1 MSEEESRSEDHGTT
15 AGSVDVLRR
24 VLDGQR
30 RTVPGERCD
39 MCATPIPGEHAHV
52 VNVESRNLL
61 CTCRACYLLF
71 TSEGAAQG
79 KFRAVPDRYL
89 YAPSFAFGD
98 AQWDALE
105 IPVRIAFFFLNS
117 SLGRVVAFYPSPAGA
132 TESQL
137 PLEAWQEVVQANPVL
152 ETLAP
157 DLEALLVYGRRD
169 RSGFDCFLV
178 PIDACYELTGVV
190 RQRWRGFDGGAE
202 AWQEIEAFF
211 TRLREKS
218 REVPAER
225 SP

>member
-24 VLDGQR
+24 VLDRQR

-190 RQRWRGFDGGAE
+190 RQRWRGFDGGEE

>member
-24 VLDGQR
+24 VLDRQR
-30 RTVPGERCD
+30 RTVPGERCE
-39 MCATPIPGEHAHV
+39 MCATPIPDQHAHV

-71 TSEGAAQG
+71 TSDGAAQG

-190 RQRWRGFDGGAE
+190 RQRWRGFDGGEE

>member
-24 VLDGQR
+24 VLDRQR
-30 RTVPGERCD
+30 RTVPGERCE
-39 MCATPIPGEHAHV
+39 MCATPIPDEHAHV

-190 RQRWRGFDGGAE
+190 RQRWRGFDGGEE

>member
-1 MSEEESRSEDHGTT
+1 MSEEGRGSADDGTA
-15 AGSVDVLRR
+15 AGAVDVLRR
-24 VLDGQR
+24 VLDRQR
-30 RTVPGERCD
+30 ATAPGERCD
-39 MCATPIPGEHAHV
+39 LCATPIPDEHAHV

-79 KFRAVPDRYL
+79 KFRALPDRHR
-89 YAPSFAFGD
+89 YAPWFAFGE

-105 IPVRIAFFFLNS
+105 IPVRIAFFFFNS

-132 TESQL
+132 TESEL

-152 ETLAP
+152 ETLVP
-157 DLEALLVYGRRD
+157 DVEALLVYGRRD

-211 TRLREKS
+211 ARLRAKS
-218 REVPAER
+218 REVPDER
-225 SP
+225 AP

>member
-1 MSEEESRSEDHGTT
+1 MSEEERGSEDHGTA
-15 AGSVDVLRR
+15 AGTIDVLRR
-24 VLDGQR
+24 VLDRQR
-30 RTVPGERCD
+30 TAVPGERCD
-39 MCATPIPGEHAHV
+39 MCATPIPDEHAHV
-52 VNVESRNLL
+52 VNVERRNLL

-79 KFRAVPDRYL
+79 KFRAVPDRHL
-89 YAPSFAFGD
+89 YVPSFVLGD

-105 IPVRIAFFFLNS
+105 IPVRIAFFFFNS

-137 PLEAWQEVVQANPVL
+137 PLEAWQEVAQANPL
-152 ETLAP
+152 LDTLAP
-157 DLEALLVYGRRD
+157 DVEALLVYGRRD

-190 RQRWRGFDGGAE
+190 RQRWRGFDGGKD
-202 AWQEIEAFF
+202 AWREIEAFF
-211 TRLREKS
+211 ARLQAKS
-218 REVPAER
+218 REVPDER

>member
-1 MSEEESRSEDHGTT
+1 MSEEESRPEDHGTT
-15 AGSVDVLRR
+15 AGTVDVLRR
-24 VLDGQR
+24 VLDRQR

-190 RQRWRGFDGGAE
+190 RQRWRGFDGGEE

>member
-1 MSEEESRSEDHGTT
+1 MSEEESRPEDHGTT

-24 VLDGQR
+24 VLDRQR

-39 MCATPIPGEHAHV
+39 MCATPIAGEHAHV

-190 RQRWRGFDGGAE
+190 RQRWRGFDGGEE

>member
-24 VLDGQR
+24 VLDRQR
-30 RTVPGERCD
+30 RTVAGERCD

-190 RQRWRGFDGGAE
+190 RQRWRGFDGGEE

>member
-1 MSEEESRSEDHGTT
+1 MSEEESRPEDHGTA
-15 AGSVDVLRR
+15 AGTVDVLRR
-24 VLDGQR
+24 VLDRQR

-39 MCATPIPGEHAHV
+39 MCATPIPDEHAHV

-79 KFRAVPDRYL
+79 KFRAVPDRHR
-89 YAPSFAFGD
+89 YAPSFAFGEP
-98 AQWDALE
+98 QWDALE
-105 IPVRIAFFFLNS
+105 IPVRIAFFFFNS

-152 ETLAP
+152 ETLVP
-157 DLEALLVYGRRD
+157 DVEALLVYGRRD

-211 TRLREKS
+211 ARLRAKS
-218 REVPAER
+218 REVPEER

>member
-1 MSEEESRSEDHGTT
+1 MSEEENRSEDHGTT

-24 VLDGQR
+24 VLDRQR

-39 MCATPIPGEHAHV
+39 MCATPIPDEHAHV

-190 RQRWRGFDGGAE
+190 RQRWRGFDGGEE

>member
-24 VLDGQR
+24 VLDRQR
-30 RTVPGERCD
+30 RTVPGERCE
-39 MCATPIPGEHAHV
+39 MCATPISDEHAHV

-190 RQRWRGFDGGAE
+190 RQRWRGFDGGEE
-202 AWQEIEAFF
+202 AWREIEAFF

>member
-1 MSEEESRSEDHGTT
+1 MSEEESGPENQGTAT
-15 AGSVDVLRR
+15 GTVDVLRR
-24 VLDGQR
+24 VLDRQR
-30 RTVPGERCD
+30 GTVPGERCD
-39 MCATPIPGEHAHV
+39 MCATPIPDEHAHV
-52 VNVESRNLL
+52 VNLESRNLL

-79 KFRAVPDRYL
+79 KFRAVPDRHR
-89 YAPSFAFGD
+89 YAPSFAFED
-98 AQWDALE
+98 SQWDALE
-105 IPVRIAFFFLNS
+105 IPVRIAFFFFNS
-117 SLGRVVAFYPSPAGA
+117 SLGHVVAFYPSPAGA
-132 TESQL
+132 TESEL

-157 DLEALLVYGRRD
+157 DVEALLVYGRQD

-211 TRLREKS
+211 ARLRAKS
-218 REVPAER
+218 REVPEER

>member
-1 MSEEESRSEDHGTT
+1 MSEEQSRSEDHGTT
-15 AGSVDVLRR
+15 AGSIDVLRR
-24 VLDGQR
+24 VLDRQR

-39 MCATPIPGEHAHV
+39 MCATPIPDEHAHV

-98 AQWDALE
+98 ALWDALE

-117 SLGRVVAFYPSPAGA
+117 SLDRVVAFYPSPAGA

-137 PLEAWQEVVQANPVL
+137 PLEAWQEVVQANPIL

-190 RQRWRGFDGGAE
+190 RQRWRGFDGGEE

>member
-1 MSEEESRSEDHGTT
+1 MSEEERGPEDQGTAT
-15 AGSVDVLRR
+15 GTVGVLRR
-24 VLDGQR
+24 VLDRQR

-39 MCATPIPGEHAHV
+39 MCATPIPDEHAHV

-79 KFRAVPDRYL
+79 KFRAVPDRHR
-89 YAPSFAFGD
+89 YAPSFVFGD

-105 IPVRIAFFFLNS
+105 IPVRIAFFFFNS

-137 PLEAWQEVVQANPVL
+137 PLEAWREVAQANPL
-152 ETLAP
+152 LDTLAP
-157 DLEALLVYGRRD
+157 DVEALLVYGRRD

-211 TRLREKS
+211 ARLRAKS
-218 REVPAER
+218 CEVPEER

>member
-24 VLDGQR
+24 VLDRQR

-39 MCATPIPGEHAHV
+39 MCATPIPDEHAHV

-190 RQRWRGFDGGAE
+190 RQRWRGFDGGEE

>member
-24 VLDGQR
+24 VLDRQR
-30 RTVPGERCD
+30 RTVPGERCE
-39 MCATPIPGEHAHV
+39 MCATPIPDQHAHV

-178 PIDACYELTGVV
+178 PIDACYELTGIV
-190 RQRWRGFDGGAE
+190 RQRWRGFDGGEE
-202 AWQEIEAFF
+202 AWREIEAFF

>member
-24 VLDGQR
+24 VLDRQR

-39 MCATPIPGEHAHV
+39 LCATPIPDEHAHV

-105 IPVRIAFFFLNS
+105 IPVRIAFFFFNS
-117 SLGRVVAFYPSPAGA
+117 LLGRVVAFYPSPAGA

-137 PLEAWQEVVQANPVL
+137 PLEAWREVVQANPVL

-190 RQRWRGFDGGAE
+190 RQRWRGFDGGEE
-202 AWQEIEAFF
+202 AWREIAAFF